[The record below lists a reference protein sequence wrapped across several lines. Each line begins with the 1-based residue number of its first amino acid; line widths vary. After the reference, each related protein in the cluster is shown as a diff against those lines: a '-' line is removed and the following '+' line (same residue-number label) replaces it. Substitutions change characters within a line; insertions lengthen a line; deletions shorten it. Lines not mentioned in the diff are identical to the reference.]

1 MGCED
6 RVWKITAIELLER
19 YTAGERNFNGIELIP
34 DPQRNIY
41 DGSGEIHGLEG
52 ANLREIS
59 LRGAKLRGVMLT
71 DADLSEAD
79 LFGACLF
86 FATLANTTLKGA
98 NLYSV
103 SLVQAG
109 CAGANFDGAVLSL
122 MDATNTGFGN
132 AKIGFIE
139 NAILACANFK
149 GSNTSKNALCSCGN
163 LILHTTMPDGTIE
176 EGPYWGEW

>member
-1 MGCED
+1 MNWED
-6 RVWKITAIELLER
+6 RIWKITAIELLER
-19 YTAGERNFNGIELIP
+19 YAAGERNFNGIELIP

-41 DGSGEIHGLEG
+41 DCSGEIHGLEG
-52 ANLREIS
+52 ANLRGIS
-59 LRGAKLRGVMLT
+59 LRGANLRDVVFT
-71 DADLSEAD
+71 ETDLSEAD

-86 FATLANTTLKGA
+86 CATLANTTLKGA

-109 CAGANFDGAVLSL
+109 CAGANFDGAVLTL
-122 MDATNTGFGN
+122 MDATNTRFGN
-132 AKIGFIE
+132 ARIGGFE

-149 GSNTSKNALCSCGN
+149 GSNTSKNTLCSWGN
-163 LILHTTMPDGTIE
+163 LIWHTTMPDGTIE